1 MSELISRS
9 ALKSFLCKCCNVL
22 HSDEP
27 CEPSE
32 CNVMEWVDE
41 LPAVDAVVLPS
52 GKIGDVVKWN
62 TGVSFRYFTIRS
74 IIICHDGMRYDLGEL
89 APFVNHRNIAGIMSE
104 AEAEAE
110 SYEVD

>member
-1 MSELISRS
+1 MSDMISRS

-41 LPAVDAVVLPS
+41 LPAVDAVE
-52 GKIGDVVKWN
+52 VVRCKECKHGVWN
-62 TGVSFRYFTIRS
+62 EDEEMYQCVEGA
-74 IIICHDGMRYDLGEL
+74 DYDPEL
-89 APFVNHRNIAGIMSE
+89 AMYHGFICYEEADFFCKRGERRAGD
-104 AEAEAE
+104 ATN
-110 SYEVD
+110 